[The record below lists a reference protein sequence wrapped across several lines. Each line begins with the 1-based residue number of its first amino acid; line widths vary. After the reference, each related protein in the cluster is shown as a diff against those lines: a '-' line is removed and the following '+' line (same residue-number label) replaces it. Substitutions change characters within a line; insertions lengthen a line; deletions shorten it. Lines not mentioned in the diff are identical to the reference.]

1 MEYILLILLFV
12 LVGLILTYTLRKRQ
26 VAVVWAFWVSY
37 GIQMIYQFAFYSY
50 RFHRMW
56 TDIKT
61 FLG

>member
-26 VAVVWAFWVSY
+26 VAVVWAFWV
-37 GIQMIYQFAFYSY
+37 GFGAQMIYQFAFYPY
-50 RFHRMW
+50 RLYRMW
-56 TDIKT
+56 TDIKA